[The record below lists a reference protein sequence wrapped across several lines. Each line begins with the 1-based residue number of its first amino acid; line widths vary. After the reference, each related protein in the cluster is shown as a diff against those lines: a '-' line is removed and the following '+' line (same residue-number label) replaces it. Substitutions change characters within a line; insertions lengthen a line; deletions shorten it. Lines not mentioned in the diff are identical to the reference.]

1 MATARDSG
9 ARGDKGRRIGPEL
22 TTYRQK
28 RDPERTPEPFGG
40 RPPAGGRLF
49 VVQKHAARRL
59 HYDLRL
65 EMDGVLKSWAVPKGP
80 SGHAE
85 EKRLA
90 VHVEDHPIEYGDFE
104 GVIPPGNYG
113 AGSVIVWDRGWYR
126 SAKPEDPLA
135 QLARGKLE
143 VEIFGHKMRGRWTLA
158 RMSGKDK
165 EWLLLKKADGGAV
178 PADAAELTERYPQ
191 SVLSGLT
198 VEEMANASGRL
209 AAIRARLDAL
219 GAPRGE
225 VIAGR
230 QPFTLAT
237 LAERPFS
244 DPAWLFEIKYDGVR
258 VLASRRGDRVELY
271 GRSGQDTTSRYPEV
285 ARALR
290 ALPIDSF
297 VIDGEIVALDDAGRP
312 SFQRLQPRMAL
323 TDPRE
328 IERAG
333 AQRPAIGVFFDC
345 LMLDDRDLRKL
356 PLVDRK
362 ECLRLLVP
370 ALGAVRYGDHV
381 AEAGEAFFE
390 LASEQ
395 RLEGIVA
402 KRARSLY
409 SGARTRD
416 WIKIKCQRRQ
426 EFVIGGYTDPQ
437 GSRGHFGAL
446 HLGVYGGPTEA
457 PRLVYVSKV
466 GTGFDDAGLK
476 AILDKLRPLARA
488 TPPFDAGTPP
498 TGRGHHWVEPRLVA
512 EVRFTDW
519 TDDGGLRHPTFIG
532 LRDDKKPTECRREE
546 PEAMPEAE
554 LAGDPER
561 LSAPEPL
568 PADRAARPTRIGRR
582 NQAGVGEL
590 GGGAASAPPQ
600 SEQAAPVAPAPAR
613 LQPTNVKKIFWPG
626 ETPLTKGD
634 LIAYYERV
642 APLMLP
648 YLKDRPLV
656 LTRFPDGINGKSFYQ
671 KDAPDFAPA
680 WVRTERIYSRD
691 TERDI
696 AYLVVDDVEML
707 RYVANSGAIPIHLWG
722 SRVLSL
728 ERPDWLVLDL
738 DPKGAP
744 FTDVVRVALAL
755 RRILERLEL
764 PSYVKTSGATGLHIL
779 LPLGAHYTYE
789 QCRTFARLL
798 AVMGVEAEPD
808 ISTVARPLRARGGKV
823 YIDFGQ
829 NGHGQTIVA
838 PYSLRPL
845 PGAPASCPL
854 AWREVTPRLDPA
866 RFTLKTLPARFDKM
880 ADPLT
885 PVLGDG
891 IDMPAALERIE
902 ALHKKPSPLRGE
914 GRVRGAESRGG
925 VSGPAA
931 PGAGGRTRGRS
942 RPPRA

>member
-1 MATARDSG
+1 MATARDGG
-9 ARGDKGRRIGPEL
+9 ARGGKGRRIGPEL
-22 TTYRQK
+22 TTYRKK

-40 RPPAGGRLF
+40 RPPTGGRLF

-80 SGHAE
+80 SAHAE

-113 AGSVIVWDRGWYR
+113 AGSVIVWDHGWYR
-126 SAKPEDPLA
+126 SAKPEDPLV

-165 EWLLLKKADGGAV
+165 DWLLLKKADGAAL
-178 PADAAELTERYPQ
+178 PADATELTERYPQ

-225 VIAGR
+225 VIARG

-258 VLASRRGDRVELY
+258 VLASRRGNRVELY

-285 ARALR
+285 VRALR
-290 ALPIDSF
+290 ALPVESF
-297 VIDGEIVALDDAGRP
+297 VIDGEIVALDDAGRS

-328 IERAG
+328 VERLAI
-333 AQRPAIGVFFDC
+333 QRPALGVFFDC

-370 ALGAVRYGDHV
+370 SLGAVRYGDHV
-381 AEAGEAFFE
+381 IEDGKAFFE

-395 RLEGIVA
+395 RLEGMVA
-402 KRARSLY
+402 KRARSVY

-416 WIKIKCQRRQ
+416 WIKIKCQRRL

-446 HLGVYGGPTEA
+446 HLGVYDGPAAA

-466 GTGFDDAGLK
+466 GTGFDDALL
-476 AILDKLRPLARA
+476 ASIAEKLRPLERK
-488 TPPFDAGTPP
+488 TPPFDGGAIP

-519 TDDGGLRHPTFIG
+519 TEDGGIRHPTFIA
-532 LRDDKKPTECRREE
+532 LRDDKKPLECRREE
-546 PEAMPEAE
+546 VVEEPPLTLPSPQRGEGEA
-554 LAGDPER
+554 
-561 LSAPEPL
+561 
-568 PADRAARPTRIGRR
+568 
-582 NQAGVGEL
+582 GESPSPP
-590 GGGAASAPPQ
+590 GGGEGRGR
-600 SEQAAPVAPAPAR
+600 EQDEPR
-613 LQPTNVKKIFWPG
+613 LKPTNVKKVFWPAEG
-626 ETPLTKGD
+626 YTKGD
-634 LIAYYERV
+634 LIAYYERI

-648 YLKDRPLV
+648 YLRDRPLV
-656 LTRFPDGINGKSFYQ
+656 LTRYPDGITGKSFYQ

-707 RYVANSGAIPIHLWG
+707 RYVANSAALPIHVWA
-722 SRVLSL
+722 SRVPSL

-755 RRILERLEL
+755 RGILERLEL

-779 LPLGAHYTYE
+779 LPLGARYTYE

-798 AVMGVEAEPD
+798 AVMGVEALPE

-854 AWREVTPRLDPA
+854 EWREVTPRLDPA
-866 RFTLKTLPARFDKM
+866 RFTLETLPARFDTM
-880 ADPLT
+880 ADPLA

-891 IDMPAALERIE
+891 IDMAAALERIE
-902 ALHKKPSPLRGE
+902 ALHHEPST
-914 GRVRGAESRGG
+914 GR
-925 VSGPAA
+925 AA

>member
-1 MATARDSG
+1 MATARDGG
-9 ARGDKGRRIGPEL
+9 ARGAKGRGIGPEL
-22 TTYRQK
+22 TAYRRK

-80 SGHAE
+80 SAHAE

-126 SAKPEDPLA
+126 SVKPEDPLA

-165 EWLLLKKADGGAV
+165 DWLLLKKADGAAV
-178 PADAAELTERYPQ
+178 PPGAAELTERYPQ

-198 VEEMANASGRL
+198 VEEMADTAGRL

-225 VIAGR
+225 VVARR

-285 ARALR
+285 VRALR

-328 IERAG
+328 IERLAAG
-333 AQRPAIGVFFDC
+333 RPAIGVFFDC

-370 ALGAVRYGDHV
+370 SLGTVRYGDHV
-381 AEAGEAFFE
+381 AEEGKAFFDA
-390 LASEQ
+390 ASEQ

-409 SGARTRD
+409 TGTRTRD

-446 HLGVYGGPTEA
+446 HLGVYDGPA
-457 PRLVYVSKV
+457 SSPRLVYVSKV
-466 GTGFDDAGLK
+466 GTGFDQAGLK
-476 AILDKLRPLARA
+476 AIWEQLRPLTRA
-488 TPPFDAGTPP
+488 TPPFEAGAIP
-498 TGRGHHWVEPRLVA
+498 TGRGHHWVEPRLVC

-519 TDDGGLRHPTFIG
+519 TEDGGIRHPTFIG
-532 LRDDKKPTECRREE
+532 LRDDKKPTECRREGSE
-546 PEAMPEAE
+546 QPEAPKRSE
-554 LAGDPER
+554 
-561 LSAPEPL
+561 APEPM
-568 PADRAARPTRIGRR
+568 PADRAPRSTRRGRHNR
-582 NQAGVGEL
+582 AGVGGL

-600 SEQAAPVAPAPAR
+600 SEQEAPAAPAPAR
-613 LQPTNVKKIFWPG
+613 FQPTNVKKIFWPG
-626 ETPLTKGD
+626 EGLTKGD

-648 YLKDRPLV
+648 YLRDRPLV
-656 LTRFPDGINGKSFYQ
+656 LTRFPDGIGGKSFYQ

-707 RYVANSGAIPIHLWG
+707 RYVANSGAIPIHLWA
-722 SRVLSL
+722 SRIPSL

-755 RRILERLEL
+755 RRILDRLEL

-779 LPLGAHYTYE
+779 LPLGARYTYE

-854 AWREVTPRLDPA
+854 EWREVTARLDPA
-866 RFTLKTLPARFDKM
+866 RFTLETLPARFDKM
-880 ADPLT
+880 ADPLR

-891 IDMPAALERIE
+891 IDMAAALERIE
-902 ALHKKPSPLRGE
+902 ALQKPSSLGGE
-914 GRVRGAESRGG
+914 GGARGG
-925 VSGPAA
+925 VSAPRA
-931 PGAGGRTRGRS
+931 PGAAGRTRGRS

>member
-1 MATARDSG
+1 MATAPD
-9 ARGDKGRRIGPEL
+9 RGGPAAKGRGIVPDSLGGERPPPL
-22 TTYRQK
+22 DAYRKK
-28 RDPERTPEPFGG
+28 RDPDRTPEPFGG
-40 RPPAGGRLF
+40 RLPAGGRLF
-49 VVQKHAARRL
+49 VVQKHAARWL

-80 SGHAE
+80 SVHPE

-104 GVIPPGNYG
+104 GVIPAGNYG
-113 AGSVIVWDRGWYR
+113 AGSVIVWDHGWYR
-126 SAKPEDPLA
+126 STKPQDPLE

-158 RMSGKDK
+158 RMSGKDR
-165 EWLLLKKADGGAV
+165 EWLLLKKADG
-178 PADAAELTERYPQ
+178 AALPLEAPELTERYPQ
-191 SVLSGLT
+191 SVISGLT
-198 VEEMANASGRL
+198 VEEMADASGRL
-209 AAIRARLDAL
+209 AAVRARLDGL

-225 VIAGR
+225 VNAR
-230 QPFTLAT
+230 AQPFTLAT
-237 LAERPFS
+237 LGERAFS
-244 DPAWLFEIKYDGVR
+244 DPAWLYEIKYDGVR
-258 VLASRRGDRVELY
+258 VLASRDGDRVTLY

-285 ARALR
+285 VRALR
-290 ALPIDSF
+290 ALPIQRF
-297 VIDGEIVALDDAGRP
+297 VVDGEIVALDDAGRP

-328 IERAG
+328 VVRAA
-333 AQRPAIGVFFDC
+333 AQWPAVGVFFDC
-345 LMLDDRDLRKL
+345 LMLDDRDLRRL

-370 ALGAVRYGDHV
+370 PLGTARYGDHIV
-381 AEAGEAFFE
+381 GEGRAFFDA
-390 LASEQ
+390 ASEQ

-402 KRARSLY
+402 KRAKSLY
-409 SGARTRD
+409 TGARTRD
-416 WIKIKCQRRQ
+416 WVKIKCQRRQ

-437 GSRGHFGAL
+437 GSRGYFGAL
-446 HLGVYGGPTEA
+446 HLGLYEGPPAA

-466 GTGFDDAGLK
+466 GTGFDDALLK
-476 AILDKLRPLARA
+476 SISERLRPLSRA
-488 TPPFDAGTPP
+488 TPPFEGGAVPS
-498 TGRGHHWVEPRLVA
+498 GRGHHWVDPRLVC

-519 TDDGGLRHPTFIG
+519 TEDGGIRHPAFIG
-532 LRDDKKPTECRREE
+532 LREDKKPEDCRREGSDP
-546 PEAMPEAE
+546 PEALSLPDGSG
-554 LAGDPER
+554 LA
-561 LSAPEPL
+561 A
-568 PADRAARPTRIGRR
+568 
-582 NQAGVGEL
+582 VGGL

-600 SEQAAPVAPAPAR
+600 LEQEAPVATPRPR
-613 LQPTNVKKIFWPG
+613 LQPTNVKKLFWPAEG
-626 ETPLTKGD
+626 YTKGD

-656 LTRFPDGINGKSFYQ
+656 LTRYPDGITGKSFYQ

-680 WVRTERIYSRD
+680 WVRTERIYSKD

-707 RYVANSGAIPIHLWG
+707 RYVANSAAIPVHLWA
-722 SRVLSL
+722 SRIPSL

-744 FTDVVRVALAL
+744 FTDVVKVALAL
-755 RRILERLEL
+755 RRILDGLEL

-779 LPLGAHYTYE
+779 LPLGARYTYE
-789 QCRTFARLL
+789 QARTLARLL
-798 AVMGVEAEPD
+798 AVLGVEAEPE
-808 ISTVARPLRARGGKV
+808 ISTVARPLRSRGGKV

-854 AWREVTPRLDPA
+854 EWREVTPRLDPA
-866 RFTLKTLPARFDKM
+866 SFNLSTIAARFEKM
-880 ADPLT
+880 ADPLRA
-885 PVLGDG
+885 VLGGG
-891 IDMPAALERIE
+891 IDMAAAIERIQARLSSGAKRSESPAA
-902 ALHKKPSPLRGE
+902 A
-914 GRVRGAESRGG
+914 GRK
-925 VSGPAA
+925 
-931 PGAGGRTRGRS
+931 RGRP

>member
-1 MATARDSG
+1 M
-9 ARGDKGRRIGPEL
+9 
-22 TTYRQK
+22 

-40 RPPAGGRLF
+40 RPPTGGRLF

-80 SGHAE
+80 SVHAE

-104 GVIPPGNYG
+104 GVIPTGNYG

-126 SAKPEDPLA
+126 SAKPEDPLT

-158 RMSGKDK
+158 RMSGKAK
-165 EWLLLKKADGGAV
+165 EWLLLKKADGAAV
-178 PADAAELTERYPQ
+178 PPDAAELTERYPQ

-198 VEEMANASGRL
+198 VEEMANASGRI
-209 AAIRARLDAL
+209 AGIRARLDAL
-219 GAPRGE
+219 EAPRGE
-225 VIAGR
+225 VIARR

-237 LAERPFS
+237 LAEEPFS

-258 VLASRRGDRVELY
+258 VLASRRGDRVELF
-271 GRSGQDTTSRYPEV
+271 GRSSQDTTSRYPEV
-285 ARALR
+285 VRALR
-290 ALPIDSF
+290 ALPVDSF

-328 IERAG
+328 IERLAV
-333 AQRPAIGVFFDC
+333 QRPAIGVFFDC

-362 ECLRLLVP
+362 ECLRRLVP
-370 ALGAVRYGDHV
+370 SLGVVRYGDHV
-381 AEAGEAFFE
+381 AEEGKAFFD

-446 HLGVYGGPTEA
+446 HLGVYDGPAAA

-466 GTGFDDAGLK
+466 GTGFDDAKLE

-488 TPPFDAGTPP
+488 TPPFDAGTIP
-498 TGRGHHWVEPRLVA
+498 TGRGHHWVEPRLIA

-532 LRDDKKPTECRREE
+532 LRDDKKPLECRREE
-546 PEAMPEAE
+546 VLEEPPLTLPSPQRGEGEEESVSSSPPEGGESRVRGHEEEP
-554 LAGDPER
+554 R
-561 LSAPEPL
+561 LK
-568 PADRAARPTRIGRR
+568 
-582 NQAGVGEL
+582 
-590 GGGAASAPPQ
+590 
-600 SEQAAPVAPAPAR
+600 
-613 LQPTNVKKIFWPG
+613 PTNIKKIFWPAEG
-626 ETPLTKGD
+626 YTKGD

-648 YLKDRPLV
+648 YLRDRPLV
-656 LTRFPDGINGKSFYQ
+656 LTLFPDGIAGKSFYQ

-696 AYLVVDDVEML
+696 AYLVVDDVEMM
-707 RYVANSGAIPIHLWG
+707 RYVANSGAIPIHLWA
-722 SRVLSL
+722 SRIPSL

-755 RRILERLEL
+755 RRILDRLEL

-779 LPLGAHYTYE
+779 LPLGARYTYE

-798 AVMGVEAEPD
+798 AVMGVEAEPE
-808 ISTVARPLRARGGKV
+808 ISTVARPLRNRGGKV

-854 AWREVTPRLDPA
+854 EWREVTPRLDPG
-866 RFTLKTLPARFDKM
+866 RFTLETLPARFDKM
-880 ADPLT
+880 DDPLR

-891 IDMPAALERIE
+891 IDMAAAIERIE
-902 ALHKKPSPLRGE
+902 ALHQKPSPLVGE
-914 GRVRGAESRGG
+914 GRVRGSDARGD
-925 VSGPAA
+925 VSGRAA
-931 PGAGGRTRGRS
+931 PGAGGPTRGRS

>member
-1 MATARDSG
+1 MATSR
-9 ARGDKGRRIGPEL
+9 RGGDPDGKGRGVVHDSVAGERPPQL
-22 TTYRQK
+22 DTYRKK
-28 RDPERTPEPFGG
+28 RDPDRTPEPFGG
-40 RPPAGGRLF
+40 RPPTGGRLF

-80 SGHAE
+80 SLHTE

-113 AGSVIVWDRGWYR
+113 AGAVIVWDQGWYR

-135 QLARGKLE
+135 QLARGRLE

-158 RMSGKDK
+158 RMSGKDRD
-165 EWLLLKKADGGAV
+165 WLLLKKADGAAQ
-178 PADAAELTERYPQ
+178 PPEAAELTERYPQ
-191 SVLSGLT
+191 SVISGLT
-198 VEEMANASGRL
+198 VEEIADVPGRL

-225 VIAGR
+225 VDAGA
-230 QPFTLAT
+230 QPFMLAT

-244 DPAWLFEIKYDGVR
+244 DPAWLYEIKYDGVR
-258 VLASRRGDRVELY
+258 VLASREGERVTLY
-271 GRSGQDTTSRYPEV
+271 GRSGQDTTSRYPEIV
-285 ARALR
+285 RALR
-290 ALPIDSF
+290 ALPVERF
-297 VIDGEIVALDDAGRP
+297 VIDGEIVALDEAGRP

-328 IERAG
+328 AARLAV
-333 AQRPAIGVFFDC
+333 QRPAIGVFFDC
-345 LMLDDRDLRKL
+345 LMLDDRDLRRL
-356 PLVDRK
+356 PLIDRK

-370 ALGAVRYGDHV
+370 RLGPARYSDHV
-381 AEAGEAFFE
+381 VEEGRAFFDA
-390 LASEQ
+390 ASEQ

-402 KRARSLY
+402 KKARSLY
-409 SGARTRD
+409 TGRRSGE
-416 WIKIKCQRRQ
+416 WIKIKCQLRQ

-446 HLGVYGGPTEA
+446 HIGLYDGALYDGPASA

-466 GTGFDDAGLK
+466 GTGFDEEKLRTIEAQ
-476 AILDKLRPLARA
+476 LRPLARER
-488 TPPFDAGTPP
+488 PPFEAGTIP
-498 TGRGHHWVEPRLVA
+498 TGRSHHWVEPRLVC

-519 TDDGGLRHPTFIG
+519 TEDGGIRHPTFIA
-532 LRDDKKPTECRREE
+532 LRPDKKPLECRREPVEAVPVDE
-546 PEAMPEAE
+546 PA
-554 LAGDPER
+554 
-561 LSAPEPL
+561 PL
-568 PADRAARPTRIGRR
+568 PS
-582 NQAGVGEL
+582 L
-590 GGGAASAPPQ
+590 AASPLPE
-600 SEQAAPVAPAPAR
+600 SRETKI
-613 LQPTNVKKIFWPG
+613 TNAGKIFWPAEG
-626 ETPLTKGD
+626 YTKGD
-634 LIAYYERV
+634 LIAYYEGV
-642 APLMLP
+642 ASLMLP
-648 YLKDRPLV
+648 YLQDRPLV
-656 LTRFPDGINGKSFYQ
+656 LTRFPDGITGKSFYQ
-671 KDAPDFAPA
+671 KDAPDFAPR

-707 RYVANSGAIPIHLWG
+707 RYVANSGAIPLHLWA
-722 SRVLSL
+722 SRIPSL

-755 RRILERLEL
+755 RGILEELEL
-764 PSYVKTSGATGLHIL
+764 PSYAKTSGATGLHIL
-779 LPLGAHYTYE
+779 VPLGARYTYE
-789 QCRTFARLL
+789 QARTFARLL
-798 AVMGVEAEPD
+798 AMLGVEALPE

-845 PGAPASCPL
+845 PGAPASCPIE
-854 AWREVTPRLDPA
+854 WREVTPRLDPA
-866 RFTLKTLPARFDKM
+866 RFNIKTIAARFEKM
-880 ADPLT
+880 ADPLL
-885 PVLGDG
+885 PVLGPGVDIG
-891 IDMPAALERIE
+891 AALERVQSRLT
-902 ALHKKPSPLRGE
+902 AGGSPR
-914 GRVRGAESRGG
+914 
-925 VSGPAA
+925 AA
-931 PGAGGRTRGRS
+931 GRTRGRS

>member
-1 MATARDSG
+1 
-9 ARGDKGRRIGPEL
+9 
-22 TTYRQK
+22 
-28 RDPERTPEPFGG
+28 
-40 RPPAGGRLF
+40 
-49 VVQKHAARRL
+49 L
-59 HYDLRL
+59 HFDLRL
-65 EMDGVLKSWAVPKGP
+65 EMDGVLRSWAVPKGP
-80 SGHAE
+80 SYDTND
-85 EKRLA
+85 KRYA
-90 VHVEDHPIEYGDFE
+90 VKVEDHPIEYGDFE

-113 AGSVIVWDRGWYR
+113 AGAVIVWDRGWYR
-126 SAKPEDPLA
+126 SVKPEDPLA

-158 RMSGKDK
+158 RMSGKAK
-165 EWLLLKKADGGAV
+165 EWLLLKKADGAAEPPG
-178 PADAAELTERYPQ
+178 AAELTERYPQ

-198 VEEMANASGRL
+198 VEEMADTSGRL
-209 AAIRARLDAL
+209 AALRARLDKL

-225 VIAGR
+225 VPAGR

-285 ARALR
+285 VRALR
-290 ALPIDSF
+290 ALPVDRF
-297 VIDGEIVALDDAGRP
+297 VIDGEIVALDEAGRP
-312 SFQRLQPRMAL
+312 SFQRLQARMAL

-328 IERAG
+328 IERMA
-333 AQRPAIGVFFDC
+333 AQRPAIGMFFDC
-345 LMLDDRDLRKL
+345 LMLDGRDLRKL

-370 ALGAVRYGDHV
+370 SLGTVRYGDHV
-381 AEAGEAFFE
+381 AEHGEAFFE

-446 HLGVYGGPTEA
+446 HLGVYDGPASA

-466 GTGFDDAGLK
+466 GTGFDQAGLK
-476 AILDKLRPLARA
+476 AIWEQLRPLARA
-488 TPPFDAGTPP
+488 TPPFEAGAVP

-519 TDDGGLRHPTFIG
+519 TEDGGLRHPTFIG
-532 LRDDKKPTECRREE
+532 LRDDKKPLECRREE
-546 PEAMPEAE
+546 VLEELPLTLPSPQRGEGEEANVSPSPPRGGEGRVRGRE
-554 LAGDPER
+554 EGEPR
-561 LSAPEPL
+561 LK
-568 PADRAARPTRIGRR
+568 
-582 NQAGVGEL
+582 
-590 GGGAASAPPQ
+590 
-600 SEQAAPVAPAPAR
+600 
-613 LQPTNVKKIFWPG
+613 PTNVKKVFWPG
-626 ETPLTKGD
+626 EGFTKGD

-648 YLKDRPLV
+648 YLEDRPLV
-656 LTRFPDGINGKSFYQ
+656 LTRFPDGITGKSFYQ

-707 RYVANSGAIPIHLWG
+707 RYVANSGAIPIHLWA
-722 SRVLSL
+722 SRIPSL

-755 RRILERLEL
+755 RRILDRLEL

-779 LPLGAHYTYE
+779 LPLGARYTYE

-798 AVMGVEAEPD
+798 AVMGVEALPE

-854 AWREVTPRLDPA
+854 EWREVTARLDPA
-866 RFTLKTLPARFDKM
+866 RFTLKTLPARFDKRD
-880 ADPLT
+880 DPLR
-885 PVLGDG
+885 PVLGGG
-891 IDMPAALERIE
+891 IDMAAALTRIE
-902 ALHKKPSPLRGE
+902 ALQKPSPLGGE
-914 GRVRGAESRGG
+914 GRVRGGGG
-925 VSGPAA
+925 VSASGAPA
-931 PGAGGRTRGRS
+931 AGGRTRGRS

>member
-1 MATARDSG
+1 M
-9 ARGDKGRRIGPEL
+9 GPEL
-22 TTYRQK
+22 TTYRRK

-80 SGHAE
+80 SVHAE

-126 SAKPEDPLA
+126 SAKPEDPLT

-165 EWLLLKKADGGAV
+165 DWLLLKKADGAAL
-178 PADAAELTERYPQ
+178 PPDAAELTERYPQ

-198 VEEMANASGRL
+198 VEEMADTSGRL
-209 AAIRARLDAL
+209 AAVRARLDAL

-225 VIAGR
+225 VSARR

-258 VLASRRGDRVELY
+258 VLASRRGARVELY

-285 ARALR
+285 VRALR
-290 ALPIDSF
+290 ALPVDSF

-328 IERAG
+328 IERLA

-370 ALGAVRYGDHV
+370 SLGTVRYGDHV
-381 AEAGEAFFE
+381 MEEGEAFFDA
-390 LASEQ
+390 ASEQ

-402 KRARSLY
+402 KKARSVY
-409 SGARTRD
+409 PGARTRD
-416 WIKIKCQRRQ
+416 WIKIKCQHRQ
-426 EFVIGGYTDPQ
+426 EFVIGGYSDPR

-446 HLGVYGGPTEA
+446 HLGVYDGPAEA

-466 GTGFDDAGLK
+466 GTGFDQAGLK
-476 AILDKLRPLARA
+476 AIWEKLHPLARA
-488 TPPFDAGTPP
+488 TPPFEAGAIP

-519 TDDGGLRHPTFIG
+519 TEDGGLRHPTFIG

-546 PEAMPEAE
+546 PEAE
-554 LAGDPER
+554 LAEDPER

-568 PADRAARPTRIGRR
+568 PADRAARSTRRDQR
-582 NQAGVGEL
+582 NRAGVGGL

-600 SEQAAPVAPAPAR
+600 SEQEVPVAPAPPR

-626 ETPLTKGD
+626 EPALTKGD

-648 YLKDRPLV
+648 YLHDRPLV
-656 LTRFPDGINGKSFYQ
+656 LTRFPDGITGKSFYQ

-707 RYVANSGAIPIHLWG
+707 RYVANSGAIPIHLWA
-722 SRVLSL
+722 SRIPSL

-779 LPLGAHYTYE
+779 LPLGARYTYE

-798 AVMGVEAEPD
+798 AVMGVEAEPG

-854 AWREVTPRLDPA
+854 EWREVTPRLDPA
-866 RFTLKTLPARFDKM
+866 RFTLVTLPARFDKM
-880 ADPLT
+880 EDPLR

-891 IDMPAALERIE
+891 IDMAAALERIE
-902 ALHKKPSPLRGE
+902 ALHKPSPGRGTRSDSPSPDPPSPLRGE
-914 GRVRGAESRGG
+914 GRVRGGG
-925 VSGPAA
+925 LSAPAP
-931 PGAGGRTRGRS
+931 PGAGARTRGRS

>member
-1 MATARDSG
+1 MG
-9 ARGDKGRRIGPEL
+9 
-22 TTYRQK
+22 
-28 RDPERTPEPFGG
+28 
-40 RPPAGGRLF
+40 
-49 VVQKHAARRL
+49 
-59 HYDLRL
+59 
-65 EMDGVLKSWAVPKGP
+65 
-80 SGHAE
+80 
-85 EKRLA
+85 
-90 VHVEDHPIEYGDFE
+90 
-104 GVIPPGNYG
+104 
-113 AGSVIVWDRGWYR
+113 
-126 SAKPEDPLA
+126 
-135 QLARGKLE
+135 
-143 VEIFGHKMRGRWTLA
+143 
-158 RMSGKDK
+158 
-165 EWLLLKKADGGAV
+165 
-178 PADAAELTERYPQ
+178 
-191 SVLSGLT
+191 
-198 VEEMANASGRL
+198 
-209 AAIRARLDAL
+209 
-219 GAPRGE
+219 
-225 VIAGR
+225 
-230 QPFTLAT
+230 
-237 LAERPFS
+237 
-244 DPAWLFEIKYDGVR
+244 
-258 VLASRRGDRVELY
+258 
-271 GRSGQDTTSRYPEV
+271 
-285 ARALR
+285 
-290 ALPIDSF
+290 
-297 VIDGEIVALDDAGRP
+297 
-312 SFQRLQPRMAL
+312 L
-323 TDPRE
+323 TDPPE
-328 IERAG
+328 IERAA

-370 ALGAVRYGDHV
+370 SLGVVRYGDHV

-402 KRARSLY
+402 KKARSVY

-446 HLGVYGGPTEA
+446 HLGVYDGPASA

-466 GTGFDDAGLK
+466 GTGFDQAGLK
-476 AILDKLRPLARA
+476 AIWEKLHPLARA
-488 TPPFDAGTPP
+488 TPPFEAGAIP
-498 TGRGHHWVEPRLVA
+498 TGRGDHWVEPRLIA

-519 TDDGGLRHPTFIG
+519 TEDGGLRHPTFIA
-532 LRDDKKPTECRREE
+532 LRDDKKPLECRREE
-546 PEAMPEAE
+546 VLEEPP
-554 LAGDPER
+554 LA
-561 LSAPEPL
+561 L
-568 PADRAARPTRIGRR
+568 P
-582 NQAGVGEL
+582 
-590 GGGAASAPPQ
+590 SPQ
-600 SEQAAPVAPAPAR
+600 SGEGEEENVSPSPPRGGEGRVRGREEEEPR
-613 LQPTNVKKIFWPG
+613 LKPTNVKKVFWPAEG
-626 ETPLTKGD
+626 YTKGD

-648 YLKDRPLV
+648 YLRDRPLV
-656 LTRFPDGINGKSFYQ
+656 LTRFPDGITGKSFYQ

-707 RYVANSGAIPIHLWG
+707 RYVANSGAIPIHLWA
-722 SRVLSL
+722 SRVPSL

-744 FTDVVRVALAL
+744 FTDVVRVALGL

-779 LPLGAHYTYE
+779 LPLGARYTYE

-866 RFTLKTLPARFDKM
+866 RFTLETLPARFDKM

-891 IDMPAALERIE
+891 IDMAAALERIE
-902 ALHKKPSPLRGE
+902 ALHHKPSPLRGE
-914 GRVRGAESRGG
+914 GRVRGGRG
-925 VSGPAA
+925 VSGRAA